1 MVCEANGITEEQLVK
16 KADRVEHLEM
26 FLYNYPRMLSLELFA
41 NLSSLSIMQ
50 QQIQTLEGLERC
62 HHLKTLW
69 VIESQ
74 ISKIQGLHSCTKLE
88 RLHLYSNR
96 IERIENLENLTNL
109 QVLWLADNKISQVEN
124 LGALTNLRE
133 LNLARNAIESVGD
146 VLLANPNLTSVNL
159 ADNRVG
165 SFKEIAAV
173 GRLPKLK
180 ELCFADPHWG
190 DNPVSTLCNYQ
201 TYVLFTIPRLAVL
214 DTLPLAEETKA
225 LAEATYMKKKMYY
238 NMVGKSKGGMEGMDV
253 QELNALASSRGGMRD
268 GGEKEKKSVTRRTKK

>member
-1 MVCEANGITEEQLVK
+1 MVCEANGITEDQLVQ
-16 KADRVEHLEM
+16 KADQVEHLEM
-26 FLYNYPRMLSLELFA
+26 FLFNFPRMLSLGLFT

-50 QQIQTLEGLERC
+50 QQIQTLEGLDQC

-74 ISKIQGLHSCTKLE
+74 ISKIQGLHNCTKLE

-96 IERIENLENLTNL
+96 IERIENLETLTSL
-109 QVLWLADNKISQVEN
+109 QVLWLSDNKIKQVEN
-124 LGALTNLRE
+124 LGALVSLRE
-133 LNLARNAIESVGD
+133 INLARNAIESVGD
-146 VLLANPNLTSVNL
+146 VLLANPSLTSVNL
-159 ADNRVG
+159 ADNRIG

-201 TYVLFTIPRLAVL
+201 TYVLFTIPGLAVL
-214 DTLPLAEETKA
+214 DTLPLADETKA

-238 NMVGKSKGGMEGMDV
+238 NMVGGGNGAMRACMGWVVSRVKKGK
-253 QELNALASSRGGMRD
+253 RGKRNI
-268 GGEKEKKSVTRRTKK
+268 